1 MDELLMVAFF
11 IVVIIFIM
19 AYFYRITGKM
29 LDEINDKNIKI
40 KHLKSQLKEAENK
53 CNFYHN
59 LKETNNVNY
68 EKEGINESK

>member
-1 MDELLMVAFF
+1 VDELLMVAFF

-40 KHLKSQLKEAENK
+40 KHLKAQLKEAENK

-59 LKETNNVNY
+59 
-68 EKEGINESK
+68 

>member
-19 AYFYRITGKM
+19 VYFYRIIDRLIG
-29 LDEINDKNIKI
+29 EINAKDIKI
-40 KHLKSQLKEAENK
+40 KSLKSQLKGAENK

-59 LKETNNVNY
+59 LKETNSVNY

>member
-1 MDELLMVAFF
+1 VDELLMVVFF

-19 AYFYRITGKM
+19 VYFYRITGKM

-40 KHLKSQLKEAENK
+40 KHLKSQLKRAENK

-59 LKETNNVNY
+59 LKETNKS
-68 EKEGINESK
+68 E